1 MRLAK
6 HWHRWSTEML
16 DASFLETF
24 KVRMDRALS
33 SLIFLEMSLCT
44 AGIWTRCFEDP
55 FQHKS
60 FCDSM
65 SILRSG
71 LTYSHHLKSKH
82 NLQDA
87 ISPLELPPYI
97 YVYTL

>member
-1 MRLAK
+1 
-6 HWHRWSTEML
+6 
-16 DASFLETF
+16 
-24 KVRMDRALS
+24 
-33 SLIFLEMSLCT
+33 
-44 AGIWTRCFEDP
+44 
-55 FQHKS
+55 
-60 FCDSM
+60 M

-82 NLQDA
+82 NLQGA